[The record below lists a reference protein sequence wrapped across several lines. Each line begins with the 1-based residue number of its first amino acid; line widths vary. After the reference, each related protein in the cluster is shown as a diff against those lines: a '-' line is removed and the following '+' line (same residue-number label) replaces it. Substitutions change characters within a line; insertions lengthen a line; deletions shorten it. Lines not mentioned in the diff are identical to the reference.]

1 MVTDMA
7 GLAASIV
14 RAAVVVLAVVGVA
27 HGQVPQEDARQ
38 RTPRRQAQPVEE
50 PGDRPPVLDG
60 PSIADEQGEQPVEES
75 GDRPPGIGRR
85 IADGLAEIFTGGR
98 LRAHV
103 NGAYQHSPRRSEIE
117 KTFQAY
123 GERARLLTRQE
134 FRGGGHVDVGG
145 TLRVWRRL
153 ALGASYTQVAGSGN
167 AVVTGTVPHPLDTGR
182 DRTARQ
188 QALSLPQRQRATHVH
203 LAWGLPLRD
212 ALDVELSAGPTYFS
226 LRQGVVVNLT
236 PIEVGGPPFSEVGL
250 RVDAGEHTRNG
261 IGYHAG
267 VDVSLML
274 TQATRFPQ
282 VGIGYFARV
291 TGGQVSVP
299 LDAETWRRVSV
310 GGFQTGVGLRLRF

>member
-1 MVTDMA
+1 MVSDME

-14 RAAVVVLAVVGVA
+14 RAAIVALAVVGTA
-27 HGQVPQEDARQ
+27 NGQVPQEDARQ
-38 RTPRRQAQPVEE
+38 RAPRRQAQPVEE
-50 PGDRPPVLDG
+50 PGDRPP
-60 PSIADEQGEQPVEES
+60 
-75 GDRPPGIGRR
+75 GIGRR
-85 IADGLAEIFTGGR
+85 ITDGLAEIFTGGR
-98 LRAHV
+98 LRAQV
-103 NGAYQHSPRRSEIE
+103 NGAYQHSPRRSEVQD
-117 KTFQAY
+117 TFPAY
-123 GERARLLTRQE
+123 GEQARLLTRQE

-153 ALGASYTQVAGSGN
+153 ALGASYTQVAGSGS

-182 DRTARQ
+182 DRTAGE
-188 QALSLPQRQRATHVH
+188 QALSLAQRQRATHVH

-212 ALDVELSAGPTYFS
+212 ALDVELSAGPTYFN

-267 VDVSLML
+267 VDVSFML
-274 TQATRFPQ
+274 TPATRFPQ
-282 VGIGYFARV
+282 VGIGWFARV
-291 TGGQVSVP
+291 AAGHVSVP
-299 LDAETWRRVSV
+299 IDAETSRRVSV